1 MQLNNYLEKE
11 ELKYVLEA
19 LCFSVSVD
27 ICAKWN
33 NEDYNKMLLLIEKL
47 SNEVDEKIKLN
58 NIYLLKNAIFDD
70 KKIVNKLK
78 KFVKIKSK

>member
-27 ICAKWN
+27 IGAEWS
-33 NEDYNKMLLLIEKL
+33 NEDHNKMLLLIEKL